1 MVFNGKIIC
10 IWIPGGIDSTDKDGM
25 SKEAGKDTRSV
36 ERQVWK
42 TQDGMFQLARWANR
56 YSPLVG
62 FPELVN
68 WKRELAAQEKRTAGK
83 HVATQ
88 YAHQPD
94 PRAAA
99 WKTEAIWLD
108 VTDVCHYFETVTK
121 LAERIREDL
130 TRLDIVARV
139 AAASTVG
146 ASWAACLYLVNP
158 TDNQSVV
165 LSIDQQDQAAIR
177 QELGQLPVNSLRLP
191 ATALDALAR
200 LGILTLEQ
208 LWALP
213 QEAIAQRLG
222 AVVTQRCQQL
232 FGQVI
237 EPLTMIYSQQRYISE
252 QLLPGPIGG
261 VQMVVNLFRYLL
273 EPILE
278 RLKKRG
284 RGVLQL
290 SCKFEVSR
298 YGQRTY
304 CDTTANVESETV
316 AVSGNHIERF
326 TIGLYRPTV
335 QCAHLVSLFQLAWE
349 KVGRIDEMYYISIEA
364 TQTAVMQQ
372 VQLGLFTE
380 KESEQPVVGNCEL
393 ARDQIPPSAL
403 ARLIDRLTS
412 RLGKKRVSRPQLS
425 AEAQPEL
432 SFEMQ
437 AVVELDMQRWCNHV
451 LRPARKSLD
460 TSGGQAPP
468 PTPQKAQYNNQRSGW
483 ALGQQLSM
491 DSRPLWH
498 WSSPLEIQCHTKS
511 RSGAP
516 VRLFHSGNWQQVTR
530 FWGPERIETGWWRS
544 RAVRREY
551 FRVEIDTGQR
561 FWVFRLLPTSQW
573 FLQGNFG

>member
-1 MVFNGKIIC
+1 MKKIIC
-10 IWIPGGIDSTDKDGM
+10 IWIPGGIDSTGKDGM

-62 FPELVN
+62 FPESVN
-68 WKRELAAQEKRTAGK
+68 WKRELAAQEKRIAGK
-83 HVATQ
+83 HVGTQ
-88 YAHQPD
+88 YAHQTD

-108 VTDVCHYFETVTK
+108 VTDVCHYFGTVTK
-121 LAERIREDL
+121 LVERISEDL
-130 TRLDIVARV
+130 MQLDIAACV

-146 ASWAACLYLVNP
+146 ASWAACLYLANPIVNE
-158 TDNQSVV
+158 SVV
-165 LSIDQQDQAAIR
+165 LSMEQQDQAMVLT
-177 QELGQLPVNSLRLP
+177 ELGPLPVNSLRLP

-200 LGILTLEQ
+200 LGIVTLEQ
-208 LWALP
+208 LMALP

-222 AVVTQRCQQL
+222 AVVTQRCQQIS
-232 FGQVI
+232 GQVI
-237 EPLTMIYSQQRYISE
+237 EPLKMIHSQQRYLSE
-252 QLLPGPIGG
+252 QVLQGPIGG

-278 RLKKRG
+278 SLKKRG

-290 SCKFEVSR
+290 NCKFSVSR
-298 YGQRTY
+298 YGQRIY
-304 CDTTANVESETV
+304 GDTTADIASET
-316 AVSGNHIERF
+316 AAASGDHVEQF

-335 QCAHLVSLFQLAWE
+335 ECTHLVSLFQLAWE
-349 KVGRIDEMYYISIEA
+349 KVGRIDEMYHVSIEA

-380 KESEQPVVGNCEL
+380 EESKQPVAGNCEL
-393 ARDQIPPSAL
+393 SRDQIPPRVL
-403 ARLIDRLTS
+403 ARLVDRLTS
-412 RLGKKRVSRPQLS
+412 RLGKQRVTRPQLN
-425 AEAQPEL
+425 AESQPEF

-451 LRPARKSLD
+451 QRPARKSLD
-460 TSGGQAPP
+460 ASSGHAPP
-468 PTPQKAQYNNQRSGW
+468 PTSQKTQYNTQRSGW
-483 ALGQQLSM
+483 ALGQQLSI

-498 WSSPLEIQCHTKS
+498 WGAPLEIQCHTKS
-511 RSGAP
+511 RTGAP
-516 VRLFHSGNWQQVTR
+516 VRLFHSGSWQQVIR
-530 FWGPERIETGWWRS
+530 SWGPERIETGWWRS

-551 FRVEIDTGQR
+551 FRVEIDSGQR
-561 FWVFRLLPTSQW
+561 FWMFRQLPTLQW

>member
-1 MVFNGKIIC
+1 MKKIIC
-10 IWIPGGIDSTDKDGM
+10 IWIPGGIDSTSKDGM

-42 TQDGMFQLARWANR
+42 TQDGMFRLARWANR

-62 FPELVN
+62 FPESVN
-68 WKRELAAQEKRTAGK
+68 WKRELAAQEKRTTGK
-83 HVATQ
+83 HVDIQ

-108 VTDVCHYFETVTK
+108 VTDVCYYFGTVTK
-121 LAERIREDL
+121 LTQRISEDL
-130 TRLDIVARV
+130 MELDIAARV

-146 ASWAACLYLVNP
+146 ASWAACLYLANSKVNE
-158 TDNQSVV
+158 TVV
-165 LSIDQQDQAAIR
+165 LSMEQQDQAVVLA
-177 QELGQLPVNSLRLP
+177 ELGQLPVNSLRLP

-200 LGILTLEQ
+200 LGIVTLEQ
-208 LWALP
+208 LMALP

-222 AVVTQRCQQL
+222 TVVTQRCQQI
-232 FGQVI
+232 FGQAI
-237 EPLTMIYSQQRYISE
+237 EPLEMMYSQQRYISE
-252 QLLPGPIGG
+252 QVLLGPIGG
-261 VQMVVNLFRYLL
+261 VQMIVDLFRYLL

-290 SCKFEVSR
+290 NCKFAVSR
-298 YGQRTY
+298 YGQRIY
-304 CDTTANVESETV
+304 CDATANVASET
-316 AVSGNHIERF
+316 AAASGNHVEQF

-335 QCAHLVSLFQLAWE
+335 ECTHLVSLFQLAWE
-349 KVGRIDEMYYISIEA
+349 KVGRIDEMYHVSIEA

-380 KESEQPVVGNCEL
+380 EESKQPVAGNGEL
-393 ARDQIPPSAL
+393 SRDQIPPRVL

-412 RLGKKRVSRPQLS
+412 RLGKQRVTRPQLN
-425 AEAQPEL
+425 AESQPEF

-451 LRPARKSLD
+451 QRPVRKSLD
-460 TSGGQAPP
+460 ASSGHAPP
-468 PTPQKAQYNNQRSGW
+468 RTSQKTQYNTQRSGW
-483 ALGQQLSM
+483 ALGQQLPF

-498 WSSPLEIQCHTKS
+498 WGSPLEIQCHTKS
-511 RSGAP
+511 RTGAP
-516 VRLFHSGNWQQVTR
+516 VRLFHSGSWQQVIR
-530 FWGPERIETGWWRS
+530 SWGPERIETGWWRS
-544 RAVRREY
+544 RAVRRDY
-551 FRVEIDTGQR
+551 FRVEIDSGQR
-561 FWVFRLLPTSQW
+561 FWVFRQLPTSQW

>member
-1 MVFNGKIIC
+1 MKKIIC
-10 IWIPGGIDSTDKDGM
+10 IWIPGGIDSTGKDGM

-36 ERQVWK
+36 ERQVWE
-42 TQDGMFQLARWANR
+42 TQDGMYQLARWANR

-62 FPELVN
+62 FPESVN

-83 HVATQ
+83 HVGTQ

-108 VTDVCHYFETVTK
+108 VTDVCHYFGTVTK
-121 LAERIREDL
+121 LAARISEDL
-130 TRLDIVARV
+130 IRLDIAARI

-146 ASWAACLYLVNP
+146 ASWAASLYLANP
-158 TDNQSVV
+158 TANQTVV
-165 LSIDQQDQAAIR
+165 LSTDQQDQAAVR
-177 QELGQLPVNSLRLP
+177 EELGQLPVNSLRLP

-200 LGILTLEQ
+200 LGIVTLEQ
-208 LWALP
+208 LIALP

-222 AVVTQRCQQL
+222 PVVTQRCQQL
-232 FGQVI
+232 FGQAI
-237 EPLTMIYSQQRYISE
+237 EPLKMIHSQQQYLSE
-252 QLLPGPIGG
+252 QVLLGPIGG
-261 VQMVVNLFRYLL
+261 VQMVVDLFRHLL
-273 EPILE
+273 DPILE

-290 SCKFEVSR
+290 CCKFEVSR
-298 YGQRTY
+298 YGQRIY
-304 CDTTANVESETV
+304 CDTTANVASETV
-316 AVSGNHIERF
+316 AASGTHVEQF

-335 QCAHLVSLFQLAWE
+335 ECTHLVSLFQLAWE
-349 KVGRIDEMYYISIEA
+349 KVGRIDEMYHISIEA

-380 KESEQPVVGNCEL
+380 QESEQPVAGVCEL
-393 ARDQIPPSAL
+393 ARDQIPPRVL

-412 RLGKKRVSRPQLS
+412 RLGKQRVSRPLLR
-425 AEAQPEL
+425 AEAQPEF

-437 AVVELDMQRWCNHV
+437 VVVELDMQRWCNHV

-460 TSGGQAPP
+460 ASSGHAPP
-468 PTPQKAQYNNQRSGW
+468 PTAQQTRYNTQRPGW
-483 ALGQQLSM
+483 ALGQQLSI
-491 DSRPLWH
+491 DSRPLWY
-498 WSSPLEIQCHTKS
+498 WSSPLEIQCHTKN
-511 RSGAP
+511 RTGAP
-516 VRLFHSGNWQQVTR
+516 VRLFHRGSWQQVIR
-530 FWGPERIETGWWRS
+530 SWGPERIETGWWRS

-551 FRVEIDTGQR
+551 FRVEIDSGQR
-561 FWVFRLLPTSQW
+561 FWVFRQLPTSQW

>member
-1 MVFNGKIIC
+1 MKKIIC
-10 IWIPGGIDSTDKDGM
+10 IWIPGGIDSTGKDGM

-42 TQDGMFQLARWANR
+42 TQDGMFRLARWANR

-62 FPELVN
+62 FPESVN
-68 WKRELAAQEKRTAGK
+68 WKRELAAQEKRIAGK
-83 HVATQ
+83 HVGTQ

-108 VTDVCHYFETVTK
+108 VTDVCHYFGTVTK
-121 LAERIREDL
+121 LAKRISEDL
-130 TRLDIVARV
+130 MQLDIAARV

-146 ASWAACLYLVNP
+146 ASWAACLYLANPIVNE
-158 TDNQSVV
+158 SVV
-165 LSIDQQDQAAIR
+165 LSMEQQDQATVQA
-177 QELGQLPVNSLRLP
+177 ELGPLPVNSLRLP

-200 LGILTLEQ
+200 LGIVTLEQ
-208 LWALP
+208 LMALP

-222 AVVTQRCQQL
+222 AVVTQRCQQIS
-232 FGQVI
+232 GQVI
-237 EPLTMIYSQQRYISE
+237 EPLKMIHSQQRYLSE
-252 QLLPGPIGG
+252 QVLLGPIGG
-261 VQMVVNLFRYLL
+261 VEMVVNLFRYLL

-278 RLKKRG
+278 SLKKRG

-290 SCKFEVSR
+290 NCKFSVSR
-298 YGQRTY
+298 YGQRIY
-304 CDTTANVESETV
+304 GDTTADIASET
-316 AVSGNHIERF
+316 AAASGDHVEQF

-335 QCAHLVSLFQLAWE
+335 ECTHLVSLFQLAWE
-349 KVGRIDEMYYISIEA
+349 KVGRIDEMYHVSIEA
-364 TQTAVMQQ
+364 TQTAVIQQ

-380 KESEQPVVGNCEL
+380 EESKQPVSGNCEL
-393 ARDQIPPSAL
+393 SRDQIPPRVL

-412 RLGKKRVSRPQLS
+412 RLGKQRVTRPQLN

-451 LRPARKSLD
+451 QRPARKSLD
-460 TSGGQAPP
+460 ASSGHAPP
-468 PTPQKAQYNNQRSGW
+468 PTSQKTQYNTQRSGW
-483 ALGQQLSM
+483 ALGQQLSI
-491 DSRPLWH
+491 DSRPLWY
-498 WSSPLEIQCHTKS
+498 WGVPLEIQCHTKS
-511 RSGAP
+511 RTGAP
-516 VRLFHSGNWQQVTR
+516 VRLFHSGRWQQVIR
-530 FWGPERIETGWWRS
+530 SWGPERIETGWWRS

-551 FRVEIDTGQR
+551 FRVEIDSGQR
-561 FWVFRLLPTSQW
+561 FWMFRQLPTLQW